1 MWQVLKPPQYYESD
15 ILWHIYDFKNIV
27 NLQLYLNSKK
37 AVATL
42 FLTKQHIR
50 LNAKRLYQADG
61 YAVKELLKLVTQLVE
76 GKFSEK
82 KES

>member
-1 MWQVLKPPQYYESD
+1 MS
-15 ILWHIYDFKNIV
+15 
-27 NLQLYLNSKK
+27 LNSKK